1 MQRCTLP
8 ILPFTRLEIQE
19 SAVAKPRL
27 CVLLPSVSPIFT
39 KELFSSLMP
48 PRPPTTSFV
57 ATTIID
63 GRPPP
68 VTTNHD

>member
-1 MQRCTLP
+1 
-8 ILPFTRLEIQE
+8 
-19 SAVAKPRL
+19 
-27 CVLLPSVSPIFT
+27 
-39 KELFSSLMP
+39 MP

-63 GRPPP
+63 GLPPP